1 MTTLLW
7 LQASGCGGC
16 TMSLLCAE
24 SPGVLETFEDAGIR
38 LLWHPALSVETG
50 AEALA
55 LLQAVESGETPLDIL
70 CVEGAIARG
79 PAGTG
84 RFQMLSGTGQSLMHW
99 VTAIAARAPMTR
111 EIGSPRKLSRRGRIS
126 GMPPQTAASNNKSVE
141 AASAAAKSSGP
152 RLANNA
158 LFAVTTGL
166 CLPSDSKIS

>member
-24 SPGVLETFEDAGIR
+24 SPGAIEMLEDAGIR
-38 LLWHPALSVETG
+38 LLWHPALSLETG
-50 AEALA
+50 AEARA
-55 LLQAVESGETPLDIL
+55 LLEDVAEGRVPLDIL

-99 VTAIAARAPMTR
+99 VAAIAARARHVVAATQCIR
-111 EIGSPRKLSRRGRIS
+111 QIGR
-126 GMPPQTAASNNKSVE
+126 AHV
-141 AASAAAKSSGP
+141 
-152 RLANNA
+152 
-158 LFAVTTGL
+158 
-166 CLPSDSKIS
+166 